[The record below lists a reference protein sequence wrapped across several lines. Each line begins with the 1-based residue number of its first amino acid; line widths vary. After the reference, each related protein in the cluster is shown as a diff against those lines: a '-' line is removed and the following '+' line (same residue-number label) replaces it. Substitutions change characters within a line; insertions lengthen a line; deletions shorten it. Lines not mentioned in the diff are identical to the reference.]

1 MLQECMDA
9 LNIKKDGIYVDATF
23 GGGGHSK
30 AILKLLGENGRLYA
44 FDQDEEALAQ
54 APEDSR
60 LTVIK
65 ANFRFAENYLAYFE
79 AIPVDGILADL
90 GISSHHIDAPERGFA
105 FMQNGPL
112 DMRMDGN
119 NGITASEWLNQVEI
133 RELTHALSFYGDI
146 KNAKSLAN
154 AIQGELPIETTYKLV
169 RACEKVAP
177 KQKNYAYLAK
187 VFQAIRIAVNDEMG
201 ALKDF
206 LESLEKVTSENA
218 RVVIMSYHSL
228 EDKLVK
234 KWINS
239 GKIDGKIEKDF
250 YGKVIKPFSAFNK
263 KPIEAQEK
271 ELEKNSRSRSAK
283 LRIAVRNA

>member
-119 NGITASEWLNQVEI
+119 NGTTASEWLNQAET
-133 RELTHALSFYGDI
+133 RELTHTLSFYGDI

-169 RACEKVAP
+169 HACEKVAP

-250 YGKVIKPFSAFNK
+250 YGKVIKPFSALNK
-263 KPIEAQEK
+263 KPIEAQEE

>member
-169 RACEKVAP
+169 HACEKVAP

-250 YGKVIKPFSAFNK
+250 YGKVIKPFSALNK
-263 KPIEAQEK
+263 KPIEAQEE